1 MICLEVYGNTHLNQT
16 CVSVCERK
24 GLMSAV
30 LPSVVYQLG
39 VGGIGGF
46 IVGYT
51 IKKISK
57 LIIMLMGLFIIF
69 LLYLGT
75 SGIIS
80 INYKELWDGLA
91 SLLGYASQAATWII
105 GLISL
110 LPFMGSFLAGFLLG
124 FKLG

>member
-1 MICLEVYGNTHLNQT
+1 
-16 CVSVCERK
+16 
-24 GLMSAV
+24 MSDI

-46 IVGYT
+46 IAGYA

-57 LIIMLMGLFIIF
+57 LIVVLIGIFIIF
-69 LLYLGT
+69 LVYLGT
-75 SGIIS
+75 RGIIS
-80 INYKELWDGLA
+80 INYEALWNALAGLLSFA
-91 SLLGYASQAATWII
+91 GQAASWLI

-110 LPFMGSFLAGFLLG
+110 LPFMGSFLAGFVLG

>member
-1 MICLEVYGNTHLNQT
+1 
-16 CVSVCERK
+16 
-24 GLMSAV
+24 MSAV

-46 IVGYT
+46 IVGYA

-57 LIIMLMGLFIIF
+57 LIIVLMGLLIIF

-80 INYKELWDGLA
+80 INYEELWNALS
-91 SLLGYASQAATWII
+91 SLLGRASQAAGWLV

>member
-1 MICLEVYGNTHLNQT
+1 
-16 CVSVCERK
+16 
-24 GLMSAV
+24 MSAL

-39 VGGIGGF
+39 MGGIGGF

-57 LIIMLMGLFIIF
+57 LIVVLMGLVIIL

-75 SGIIS
+75 SGVIS
-80 INYKELWDGLA
+80 INYEELWNALA
-91 SLLGYASQAATWII
+91 HSLGFASQAATWLV

>member
-1 MICLEVYGNTHLNQT
+1 
-16 CVSVCERK
+16 
-24 GLMSAV
+24 MSAV

-46 IVGYT
+46 IVGYA

-57 LIIMLMGLFIIF
+57 LIIVLMGLFIIF

-75 SGIIS
+75 SGMIS
-80 INYKELWDGLA
+80 VNYEELWKALA
-91 SLLGYASQAATWII
+91 SLLGFASQAATWLI
-105 GLISL
+105 GLASL

>member
-1 MICLEVYGNTHLNQT
+1 
-16 CVSVCERK
+16 
-24 GLMSAV
+24 MSAV

-39 VGGIGGF
+39 VGGLGGF
-46 IVGYT
+46 IVGYA

-57 LIIMLMGLFIIF
+57 LIIVLMGLFIIF

-75 SGIIS
+75 RGIIS
-80 INYKELWDGLA
+80 VNYGELWGALA
-91 SLLGYASQAATWII
+91 SLLGFAGQAAAWLV

>member
-1 MICLEVYGNTHLNQT
+1 
-16 CVSVCERK
+16 
-24 GLMSAV
+24 MSAV
-30 LPSVVYQLG
+30 LSSAVYQLG

-46 IVGYT
+46 IVGYA

-57 LIIMLMGLFIIF
+57 LIVVLMGLFIIF

-80 INYKELWDGLA
+80 VNYEELWNALA
-91 SLLGYASQAATWII
+91 SSLGFASQAAAWLV

>member
-1 MICLEVYGNTHLNQT
+1 
-16 CVSVCERK
+16 
-24 GLMSAV
+24 MSAV

-46 IVGYT
+46 IVGYV

-57 LIIMLMGLFIIF
+57 LVVVLIGLFIIF

-75 SGIIS
+75 RGIIS
-80 INYKELWDGLA
+80 INYEELWNALA
-91 SLLGYASQAATWII
+91 SLLGSAGQAATWVI

-110 LPFMGSFLAGFLLG
+110 LPFMGSFLAGFFLG

>member
-1 MICLEVYGNTHLNQT
+1 
-16 CVSVCERK
+16 
-24 GLMSAV
+24 MSAV

-46 IVGYT
+46 IVGYV

-57 LIIMLMGLFIIF
+57 LVVVLIGLFIIF

-75 SGIIS
+75 RGIIS
-80 INYKELWDGLA
+80 INYEELWNALA
-91 SLLGYASQAATWII
+91 SLLGSAGQAAAWLI

-110 LPFMGSFLAGFLLG
+110 LPFMGSFLAGFFLG

>member
-1 MICLEVYGNTHLNQT
+1 
-16 CVSVCERK
+16 
-24 GLMSAV
+24 MSAV

-46 IVGYT
+46 IVGYA

-57 LIIMLMGLFIIF
+57 LIVVLMGLFIIF

-75 SGIIS
+75 NGIIS
-80 INYKELWDGLA
+80 VNYKELWNALA
-91 SLLGYASQAATWII
+91 HLLGFASQAAAWLV

>member
-1 MICLEVYGNTHLNQT
+1 
-16 CVSVCERK
+16 
-24 GLMSAV
+24 MSAV
-30 LPSVVYQLG
+30 LSSVVYQLG

-46 IVGYT
+46 IVGYA

-57 LIIMLMGLFIIF
+57 LIVVLMGLFIIF

-80 INYKELWDGLA
+80 VNYEELWNALA
-91 SLLGYASQAATWII
+91 SLLGFASQVATWLV

>member
-1 MICLEVYGNTHLNQT
+1 
-16 CVSVCERK
+16 
-24 GLMSAV
+24 MSAV

-46 IVGYT
+46 IVGYVV
-51 IKKISK
+51 KKISK
-57 LIIMLMGLFIIF
+57 LVVVLIGLFIIF

-75 SGIIS
+75 RGIIS
-80 INYKELWDGLA
+80 INYEELWNVLA
-91 SLLGYASQAATWII
+91 SLFGSAGQATAWLI

-110 LPFMGSFLAGFLLG
+110 LPFMGSFLAGFFLG

>member
-1 MICLEVYGNTHLNQT
+1 
-16 CVSVCERK
+16 
-24 GLMSAV
+24 MSAV
-30 LPSVVYQLG
+30 LSSVVYQLG

-46 IVGYT
+46 IGGYA

-57 LIIMLMGLFIIF
+57 LIVVLMGLFIIF

-80 INYKELWDGLA
+80 INYEELWDALS
-91 SLLGYASQAATWII
+91 SLLGFAGQAATWLV

>member
-1 MICLEVYGNTHLNQT
+1 
-16 CVSVCERK
+16 
-24 GLMSAV
+24 MSAV

-46 IVGYT
+46 IVGYAM
-51 IKKISK
+51 KKISK
-57 LIIMLMGLFIIF
+57 LIVVLIGLFITF

-75 SGIIS
+75 RGIIS
-80 INYKELWDGLA
+80 INYGELWGALDD
-91 SLLGYASQAATWII
+91 LLGFASQAATWLISF
-105 GLISL
+105 ISL

>member
-1 MICLEVYGNTHLNQT
+1 VTAYIRG
-16 CVSVCERK
+16 K
-24 GLMSAV
+24 GSMSAV
-30 LPSVVYQLG
+30 LPSIVYQLG

-46 IVGYT
+46 IVGYA

-57 LIIMLMGLFIIF
+57 LIVVLMGLFIIF

-80 INYKELWDGLA
+80 VNYEQLWNTLT
-91 SLLGYASQAATWII
+91 SLLGPASQAATWIM

-110 LPFMGSFLAGFLLG
+110 FPFMGSFLAGFLLG

>member
-1 MICLEVYGNTHLNQT
+1 VLAYVRG
-16 CVSVCERK
+16 K

-46 IVGYT
+46 IVGYA

-57 LIIMLMGLFIIF
+57 LTVVLIGLFIIF

-75 SGIIS
+75 SRIIS
-80 INYKELWDGLA
+80 INYEELWNALA
-91 SLLGYASQAATWII
+91 SLLGSASQVATWLI

-110 LPFMGSFLAGFLLG
+110 LPFMGSFLAGFFLG